1 LKPGC
6 ARFYIEVNKRK
17 SLIMKFI
24 LGKKIGMTQIFDEK
38 GHVVPV
44 TLVEAGP
51 CKVTQVKTL
60 KTDHYAAVQ
69 LGFEDVKPKKLK
81 KTQNGKPF
89 RYLKEY
95 RLNAENCQLNAGDN
109 VDVSVFT
116 VGDIV
121 RVSGLTK
128 GKGFQGAVKR
138 HGFAGRASA
147 THGQKHELRTVG
159 SVGCSFPEHVIK
171 GKRMP
176 GRMGVERVTVRTA
189 EIVKIDKDK
198 NTIAI
203 RGAVPGL
210 KGTFLEIKG

>member
-1 LKPGC
+1 MVETGLRPVFHWVKK
-6 ARFYIEVNKRK
+6 ND
-17 SLIMKFI
+17 LIMKFI
-24 LGKKIGMTQIFDEK
+24 LGKKIGMSQIFDEK
-38 GHVVPV
+38 GNVIPV

-51 CKVTQVKTL
+51 CKVTQVKTQE
-60 KTDHYAAVQ
+60 KDHYTAVQ
-69 LGFEDVKPKKLK
+69 LGFEDLKTRKIK

-95 RLNAENCQLNAGDN
+95 RIKSEDCKLSVGDS
-109 VDVSVFT
+109 VDASVFT

-121 RVSGLTK
+121 KVAGLTK

-138 HGFAGRASA
+138 HGFKGRQSS
-147 THGQKHELRTVG
+147 THGQKHELRTIG

-176 GRMGVERVTVRTA
+176 GRMGAERVTVRNA
-189 EIVKIDKDK
+189 KIVKIDKDN
-198 NTIAI
+198 NTIAV
-203 RGAVPGL
+203 RGATPGL